1 MRKSISAAAVALGG
15 SLALAA
21 LVVPTAA
28 TAAPTTGSTCF
39 DLGVAGKY
47 GEFIE
52 GNDTHSPDAEG
63 AVAVGGDADFSGGF
77 TVGNEL
83 ASAEVAALPGG
94 RSLVVG
100 GDLITSKI
108 VDGKLVKGL
117 TKTMKGTGVYAG
129 SKIGEG
135 NLEGVSKGASPIDF
149 AKEFAN
155 LRNVSAAL
163 AKTTGSAPVPNKE
176 DGAQLDFVGT
186 DADQNVFTVDAA
198 VLQGYREIRINVP
211 VGSTT
216 IINVTGGSYDQNKN
230 PTTGFMIWDHA
241 KKAYVLD
248 DKLQSA
254 DGGAERAKLLWNF
267 PTATSVTKRSGN
279 AWPGSVLAP
288 NAAFD
293 LGTGG
298 PVNGS
303 VWAKSLTGS
312 GGAETHHFPFTGC
325 LPGTTTP
332 SESPKPSES
341 ATTPG
346 GTESPAPSGSATA
359 PGGGESSTPG
369 GSESPKPGG
378 SAGATPSPS
387 ASHTG
392 STGGGSNGNS
402 GGGLAFT
409 GADGIL
415 PLTIGGLVIL
425 GAGGGIVY
433 AARRKKA
440 NDAS

>member
-21 LVVPTAA
+21 LVVPTTA
-28 TAAPTTGSTCF
+28 TASPPQGGTCF
-39 DLGVAGKY
+39 DLGTAGKY

-63 AVAVGGDADFSGGF
+63 AVAVGGNADFSKSGF

-83 ASAEVAALPGG
+83 TRAEVDALPGG
-94 RSLVVG
+94 YSLVVG
-100 GDLITSKI
+100 GDLIQQNAH
-108 VDGKLVKGL
+108 VQV
-117 TKTMKGTGVYAG
+117 MKGKGVYAG
-129 SKIGEG
+129 NRIGKG
-135 NLEGVSKGASPIDF
+135 QLEGVSKGTSPIDF

-155 LRNVSAAL
+155 LRHVSTEL
-163 AKTTGSAPVPNKE
+163 AKTTGGAPTV
-176 DGAQLDFVGT
+176 DGRSITFTGT
-186 DADQNVFTVDAA
+186 DATANVFTVAA
-198 VLQGYREIRINVP
+198 DVLQKAGDVYLKVP
-211 VGSTT
+211 AGSTT
-216 IINVTGGSYDQNKN
+216 VINVTGGSYDQTKG
-230 PTTGFMIWDHA
+230 PTSGFWIWDNA
-241 KKAYVLD
+241 KGAYVQD

-254 DGGAERAKLLWNF
+254 DGGAERAELLWNL
-267 PTATSVTKRSGN
+267 PTATSVTKHSGN

-288 NAAFD
+288 NAAFN

-312 GGAETHHFPFTGC
+312 GGAETHHYPFAGC
-325 LPGTTTP
+325 LPGGTTTTP
-332 SESPKPSES
+332 SGSPKPSESASTTPSGSPKPSES

-346 GTESPAPSGSATA
+346 GTGSP
-359 PGGGESSTPG
+359 TPG
-369 GSESPKPGG
+369 GSGSPKPSG
-378 SAGATPSPS
+378 STGATPSPS
-387 ASHTG
+387 ASPTG
-392 STGGGSNGNS
+392 STGGGGSSSGG

-415 PLTIGGLVIL
+415 PLTIGGVVVLA
-425 GAGGGIVY
+425 AGGGIVY

-440 NDAS
+440 GNAS

>member
-28 TAAPTTGSTCF
+28 TAVPTTGGTCF

-63 AVAVGGDADFSGGF
+63 AVAIGGDADFSKSGF

-83 ASAEVAALPGG
+83 TAEEVKALPGG
-94 RSLVVG
+94 RSLVIG
-100 GDLITSKI
+100 GNLIQKGAH
-108 VDGKLVKGL
+108 VQVMPGKGS
-117 TKTMKGTGVYAG
+117 GVYAG
-129 SKIGEG
+129 EVIGG
-135 NLEGVSKGASPIDF
+135 GQLENVVKGASPIDF

-155 LRNVSAAL
+155 LRHVSTEL
-163 AKTTGSAPVPNKE
+163 AKTTGGAPAV
-176 DGAQLDFVGT
+176 DGKKITFTGT
-186 DADQNVFTVDAA
+186 DATTNVFTVAA
-198 VLQGYREIRINVP
+198 DVLQKAGDVYLKVP
-211 VGSTT
+211 AGSTT
-216 IINVTGGSYDQNKN
+216 IINVTGGSYDQTKG
-230 PTTGFMIWDHA
+230 PTTGFWIWDNA
-241 KKAYVLD
+241 KGKYVQD
-248 DKLQSA
+248 DKSQSA
-254 DGGAERAKLLWNF
+254 DGGAERAKLLWNL
-267 PTATSVTKRSGN
+267 PTATSVTKHSGN

-312 GGAETHHFPFTGC
+312 GGAETHHYPFSGC
-325 LPGTTTP
+325 LPGGTTTP

-346 GTESPAPSGSATA
+346 GTESPKPSESATTPGGSGS
-359 PGGGESSTPG
+359 PTPG
-369 GSESPKPGG
+369 GSESPGP
-378 SAGATPSPS
+378 SASTSAAPSPS
-387 ASHTG
+387 ASRTG
-392 STGGGSNGNS
+392 STGGSNSG

-409 GADGIL
+409 GASGIL
-415 PLTIGGLVIL
+415 PLTIGGVVVLA
-425 GAGGGIVY
+425 AGGGIVY

-440 NDAS
+440 GNAS

>member
-28 TAAPTTGSTCF
+28 TAAPTTGGTCF

-52 GNDTHSPDAEG
+52 GNDTHTPDAEG
-63 AVAVGGDADFSGGF
+63 AVAVGGNADFRGGF

-83 ASAEVAALPGG
+83 TADEVAALPGG
-94 RSLVVG
+94 YSLVVG
-100 GDLITSKI
+100 GNLVHDNSYVGVEK
-108 VDGKLVKGL
+108 GK
-117 TKTMKGTGVYAG
+117 GVYAG
-129 SKIGEG
+129 ENQGGGQLGGIT
-135 NLEGVSKGASPIDF
+135 KGKSPIDF

-155 LRNVSAAL
+155 LRHISTEL
-163 AKTTGSAPVPNKE
+163 AKTTGGAPVL
-176 DGAQLDFVGT
+176 DGRGITFTGT
-186 DADQNVFTVDAA
+186 DTRTNVFTVAA
-198 VLQGYREIRINVP
+198 STLEKAHEVYIKVP
-211 VGSTT
+211 AGSTT
-216 IINVTGGSYDQNKN
+216 IINVTGDSYDQSKT
-230 PTTGFMIWDHA
+230 PTTGFLIWDHG
-241 KKAYVLD
+241 KNAYVLD
-248 DKLQSA
+248 DKAQSA

-267 PTATSVTKRSGN
+267 PTATKVVKYGVKDK
-279 AWPGSVLAP
+279 GSVAWAGSILAP

-293 LGTGG
+293 LTIGA

-312 GGAETHHFPFTGC
+312 GGAETHHYPFSGC
-325 LPGTTTP
+325 LPGGTTP
-332 SESPKPSES
+332 GGSESPKPSGSATTPGGTESPKPSES

-346 GTESPAPSGSATA
+346 GTGSP
-359 PGGGESSTPG
+359 TPG
-369 GSESPKPGG
+369 GSESPKP
-378 SAGATPSPS
+378 SASTSAVPSPS

-392 STGGGSNGNS
+392 STGGGSNS

-409 GADGIL
+409 GANGIL
-415 PLTIGGLVIL
+415 PLTIGGVVVLA
-425 GAGGGIVY
+425 AGGGIVY

-440 NDAS
+440 GNAS

>member
-21 LVVPTAA
+21 LVVPTTA
-28 TAAPTTGSTCF
+28 TAAPATGGTCF

-63 AVAVGGDADFSGGF
+63 AVAVGGNADFSKSGF

-83 ASAEVAALPGG
+83 TKAEVDALPGG
-94 RSLVVG
+94 YSLVVG
-100 GDLITSKI
+100 GDLIQNGAH
-108 VDGKLVKGL
+108 VQV
-117 TKTMKGTGVYAG
+117 MKGKGVYVG
-129 SKIGEG
+129 KVVGG
-135 NLEGVSKGASPIDF
+135 GQLEGVSKGTSPIDF
-149 AKEFAN
+149 GKEFAN
-155 LRNVSAAL
+155 LRHVSTEL
-163 AKTTGSAPVPNKE
+163 AKTTGGAPVSQDKTIT
-176 DGAQLDFVGT
+176 FTGT
-186 DADQNVFTVDAA
+186 DATTNVFTVTAE
-198 VLQGYREIRINVP
+198 VLQKAGDVYIKVP
-211 VGSTT
+211 KGSTT
-216 IINVTGGSYDQNKN
+216 IINVTGGAYDQNKG
-230 PTTGFMIWDHA
+230 PTTGFWIWDNA
-241 KKAYVLD
+241 KGTYVQD
-248 DKLQSA
+248 DKTQSA
-254 DGGAERAKLLWNF
+254 DGGAERAELLWNF

-279 AWPGSVLAP
+279 AWPGSILAP

-312 GGAETHHFPFTGC
+312 GGAETHHYPFSGC
-325 LPGTTTP
+325 LPGGTTTVP
-332 SESPKPSES
+332 SGSPSPSAS
-341 ATTPG
+341 TST
-346 GTESPAPSGSATA
+346 GTSESPAPSGSASA
-359 PGGGESSTPG
+359 TPG
-369 GSESPKPGG
+369 GSESPQPSASGSG
-378 SAGATPSPS
+378 SAAPSPS
-387 ASHTG
+387 ATPTG
-392 STGGGSNGNS
+392 SAGGGSNGGG

-415 PLTIGGLVIL
+415 PLTIGGLVVL

-440 NDAS
+440 NGAS